1 MKTKIAA
8 CLVALV
14 ATSACVQEDV
24 PLQLVGAA
32 AGAAVGGVI
41 GAEFGGGLGK
51 MAYITGGV
59 LTGGVVG
66 HEVGRVLSE
75 SDMAFYRS
83 TAQKALSSESRGV
96 TADWS
101 NPDTGHSGII
111 RPATSFKTM
120 NGQTCRHFRSTVAF
134 SDAIETG
141 DGTACHQPDGSWQ
154 IVSNYFG

>member
-8 CLVALV
+8 CVVALF

-24 PLQLVGAA
+24 PLELVGAA
-32 AGAAVGGVI
+32 AGAAVGGVV

-51 MAYITGGV
+51 LAYITGGV

-66 HEVGRVLSE
+66 YEVGRVLSE
-75 SDMAFYRS
+75 SDMAFYRP
-83 TAQKALSSESRGV
+83 TAQKVLPSNQLGM
-96 TADWS
+96 TAGWK
-101 NPDTGHSGII
+101 NPETGHSGII
-111 RPATSFKTM
+111 RPASAFQTI

-134 SDAIETG
+134 NDAIETG